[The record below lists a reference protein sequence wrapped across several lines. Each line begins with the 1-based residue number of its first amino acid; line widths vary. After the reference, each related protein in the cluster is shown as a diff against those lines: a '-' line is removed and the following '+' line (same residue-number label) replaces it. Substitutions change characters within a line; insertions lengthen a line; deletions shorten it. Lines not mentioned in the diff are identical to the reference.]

1 MSKMTHIYRG
11 VAHNV
16 EANKSESKKAFEGI
30 YRGYKY
36 TTQQDQR
43 PQKAK
48 SGTYRGVSWTQ

>member
-1 MSKMTHIYRG
+1 MTHIYRG

-16 EANKSESKKAFEGI
+16 EANKSESKKAFEGT